1 MLRQTCRNSE
11 RTMLKNPTFRIIAV
25 ALVVMLGFAL
35 YKKWIVET
43 HMNAAFLAQGMATA
57 ANLKV
62 AVIEYYQDYGEMPS
76 SNNAMGMA
84 DPVEIVGQALRT
96 IEVIDGGLLLLTY
109 GEESGVDQGK
119 IYLTPN
125 PGDLRI
131 NSWTCTTPSYPKI
144 QKLIPQCRFV
154 PAT

>member
-1 MLRQTCRNSE
+1 MFN
-11 RTMLKNPTFRIIAV
+11 NPKFRIVAV

-43 HMNAAFLAQGMATA
+43 HMNAAFLVQGMATA
-57 ANLKV
+57 GNFKV

-76 SNNAMGMA
+76 STNAMGLA

-109 GEESGVDQGK
+109 GEESGVDQGQ

-125 PGDLRI
+125 PADPRL
-131 NSWTCTTPSYPKI
+131 NSWACTTPSYPRI
-144 QKLIPQCRFV
+144 ERLIPQCKFV
-154 PAT
+154 PAS